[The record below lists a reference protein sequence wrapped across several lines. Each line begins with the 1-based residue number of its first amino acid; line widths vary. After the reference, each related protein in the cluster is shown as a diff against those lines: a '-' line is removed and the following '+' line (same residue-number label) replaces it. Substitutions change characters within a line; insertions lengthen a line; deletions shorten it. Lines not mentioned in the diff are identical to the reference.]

1 MPFARSCALSPIL
14 FDTPSAGLPAGLVDT
29 HVHLNYPNFAEDLP
43 EVAQRWREAGIRQL
57 VHSCV
62 TPDEFPQLQ
71 AIADQ
76 YPEVSL
82 SVGLHPLEARQWQP
96 EMAAQ
101 IAQLAASDERVVA
114 IGETGLDFYKSDPA
128 DIELQKQAFQAQ
140 IAIAQSQD
148 LALIIHCRDAA
159 EATHQI
165 LSQAIAEGGPVRTVM
180 HCWSGSPA
188 ETREFVALGCFV
200 SFSGIITFKNAKA
213 VRDSAL
219 EVPLTQLLVET
230 DCPFLAPTPF
240 RGKRNEPAYVEQ
252 VAHTL
257 ADLLHISSEKL
268 AEQTSHNAA
277 HLFRL
282 PILA

>member
-1 MPFARSCALSPIL
+1 ML
-14 FDTPSAGLPAGLVDT
+14 DVVPAGWVDT
-29 HVHLNYPNFAEDLP
+29 HVHLNYPDFAEDLP
-43 EVAQRWREAGIRQL
+43 EVAQRWREAGIHRL

-62 TPDEFPQLQ
+62 TPEEFPQLQ

-76 YPEVSL
+76 YPEVFL

-96 EMAAQ
+96 DMAAQ
-101 IAQLAASDERVVA
+101 IAQLAAADPRVVA

-159 EATHQI
+159 EATHQM
-165 LSQAIAEGGPVRTVM
+165 LSQAIAEAGPVRAVM

-200 SFSGIITFKNAKA
+200 SFSGIVTFKNAQL

-219 EVPLTQLLVET
+219 EVPLSQLLIET

-240 RGKRNEPAYVEQ
+240 RGKRNEPAYVER

-257 ADLLHISSEKL
+257 ADLLHISPEQL
-268 AEQTSHNAA
+268 AEQTSQNAA
-277 HLFRL
+277 QLFRL

>member
-1 MPFARSCALSPIL
+1 M
-14 FDTPSAGLPAGLVDT
+14 SAAMLDIAPAGLVDT
-29 HVHLNYPNFAEDLP
+29 HVHLNYPNFAADLP
-43 EVAQRWREAGIRQL
+43 EVAQRWRQAGIRQL

-76 YPEVSL
+76 YPEVFL
-82 SVGLHPLEARQWQP
+82 SVGLHPLEARLWQP
-96 EMAAQ
+96 PMAAE
-101 IAQLAASDERVVA
+101 IARLAAGDPRVVA

-140 IAIAQSQD
+140 IAIAQRQD

-159 EATHQI
+159 AATHQI
-165 LSQAIAEGGPVRTVM
+165 LSQAIAEAGPVRAVM

-188 ETREFVALGCFV
+188 ETREFVALGCFI
-200 SFSGIITFKNAKA
+200 SFSGIVTFKNAKA
-213 VRDSAL
+213 VRESAL
-219 EVPLTQLLVET
+219 EVPLTQLLIET

-257 ADLLHISSEKL
+257 ADLLGIPLENL

-277 HLFRL
+277 QLFRL
-282 PILA
+282 PVLA

>member
-1 MPFARSCALSPIL
+1 MPFARSYALIPTL
-14 FDTPSAGLPAGLVDT
+14 FDTTSAGLPTGWVDT
-29 HVHLNYPNFAEDLP
+29 HVHLNYPNFSEDLP
-43 EVAQRWREAGIRQL
+43 EVAQRWRAAGIRQL

-76 YPEVSL
+76 YPEVFL

-96 EMAAQ
+96 EMATQ
-101 IAQLAASDERVVA
+101 IAQLAAADPRVVA

-128 DIELQKQAFQAQ
+128 TIELQKQAFRAQ
-140 IAIAQSQD
+140 IAIAQSKD

-159 EATHQI
+159 EATHE
-165 LSQAIAEGGPVRTVM
+165 LLLQAIETSGPVRAVM

-200 SFSGIITFKNAKA
+200 SFSGIVTFKNAKVVQA
-213 VRDSAL
+213 SAL
-219 EVPLTQLLVET
+219 EVPPSQLLVET

-240 RGKRNEPAYVEQ
+240 RGKRNEPAYVER
-252 VAHTL
+252 VAQAL
-257 ADLLHISSEKL
+257 AELLGIPLEKL

-277 HLFRL
+277 QLFRL
-282 PILA
+282 PLLV

>member
-1 MPFARSCALSPIL
+1 ML
-14 FDTPSAGLPAGLVDT
+14 DVAGWVDT

-43 EVAQRWREAGIRQL
+43 EVARRWRAAGIRQL

-76 YPEVSL
+76 YPEVFL
-82 SVGLHPLEARQWQP
+82 SVGLHPLEAGRWQP
-96 EMAAQ
+96 QTAPQ
-101 IAQLAASDERVVA
+101 IAQLAAADPRVVA

-128 DIELQKQAFQAQ
+128 TIELQKQAFRAQ
-140 IAIAQSQD
+140 IAVAQQQD
-148 LALIIHCRDAA
+148 LALIVHCREAA

-165 LSQAIAEGGPVRTVM
+165 LSQAIAEAGPVRAVM

-188 ETREFVALGCFV
+188 ETREFVALGCFI
-200 SFSGIITFKNAKA
+200 SFSGIITFKNAQA

-240 RGKRNEPAYVEQ
+240 RGQRNEPAYVEK
-252 VAHTL
+252 VGRTL
-257 ADLLHISSEKL
+257 AEVLRLPPEQL
-268 AEQTSHNAA
+268 AAQTSHNAA
-277 HLFRL
+277 QLFRL
-282 PILA
+282 PVLA

>member
-1 MPFARSCALSPIL
+1 MSTAV
-14 FDTPSAGLPAGLVDT
+14 LPPAPLVDT

-43 EVAQRWREAGIRQL
+43 QVAERWRQAGIRQL

-62 TPDEFPQLQ
+62 TPAEFPQLQ

-76 YPEVSL
+76 YPEVLL
-82 SVGLHPLEARQWQP
+82 SVGLHPLEARLWQP
-96 EMAAQ
+96 SLAEE
-101 IAQLAASDERVVA
+101 IAQLAAGDKRVVA
-114 IGETGLDFYKSDPA
+114 IGETGLDFYKSNPA

-140 IAIAQSQD
+140 IAIAQEQD

-165 LSQAIAEGGPVRTVM
+165 LSQAIAKGGPLRAVM

-188 ETREFVALGCFV
+188 ETRLFVELGCFI
-200 SFSGIITFKNAKA
+200 SFSGILTFKNAEA
-213 VRDSAL
+213 VRNSAL
-219 EVPLTQLLVET
+219 EVPLSQLLVET

-240 RGKRNEPAYVEQ
+240 RGKRNEPAYVQ
-252 VAHTL
+252 RVAQTL
-257 ADLLHISSEKL
+257 ADLLGIPLEKL

-277 HLFRL
+277 QLFRL
-282 PILA
+282 PVLV